1 MAATKT
7 LIARRPAS
15 ADFLNLT
22 KILIVVGLL
31 AVSPAH
37 AGSFLTDVP
46 SLGYSPQNMDRS
58 VDPRQDFYRYAA
70 GNWLKT
76 TEIAPSDPD
85 VGGFTLL
92 AHNLDKQLLA
102 LIKDAAAAT
111 DAPKGSSRQQVG
123 DFYKAAMD
131 DARRYALGLKPLQAD
146 MQRIAA
152 AGGTPADY
160 GRLAGRLQD
169 AVGGSPLI
177 MVGAMPDAKDSSTGV
192 LILAPGAQ
200 LLEQDEYARPEHQ
213 KLRDLYRMYIV
224 AMLHGIGDP
233 IDAAK
238 VQAANILAMEAQAA
252 GAMMTPLQQ
261 RDPANTY
268 NIMTLDQA
276 QALVPALDLRVFLA
290 ELGVAAPARVQVVD
304 INAMK
309 ALQKMLTERSVDE
322 VKLLLR
328 WFLLAGRASEL
339 GRPWR
344 LQEEAFTVE
353 RKGLKTPPELERV
366 ITQQIGAQ
374 LYHPLSQ
381 LYVQAYF
388 PDATRRDI
396 TDMVGHIKDEFATRL
411 RSNIWLDEAT
421 RKAALEK
428 LGKIDIQVGY
438 PKEWIDFSGLDI
450 RPDDHFGNVQRANRF
465 AFQRQMAQVGK
476 PVLGNRFAVATKTT
490 PIAVNSAYNFTTNT
504 IDITAAILQPPFYQ
518 PDADAAANYC
528 AIGAVI
534 GHEIT
539 HGFDSL
545 GRQFDPQGNLR
556 NWWTPAAD
564 GQFKRRTDVL
574 VDQYSHYEILPGL
587 MHNGAMT
594 VTENTADLGGITLA
608 HAALKRYLAKN
619 PTPDVDGLTA
629 DQRCF
634 VAWTQMWA
642 YKARSE
648 RLRYL
653 VSVDVHAISS
663 VRAVAP
669 LLHLDAFHEAFG
681 TRPGDPMWR
690 DPKRRIVI
698 W

>member
-1 MAATKT
+1 MTRPFRIGALTTTLSALFITAGWLAT
-7 LIARRPAS
+7 LPAQ
-15 ADFLNLT
+15 
-22 KILIVVGLL
+22 
-31 AVSPAH
+31 
-37 AGSFLTDVP
+37 AGSFATDVP
-46 SLGYSPQNMDRS
+46 ALGYSPQNMDRT

-70 GNWLKT
+70 GNWLKK

-92 AHNLDKQLLA
+92 AHNLDQQLLT
-102 LIKDAAAAT
+102 LIKGAAAS
-111 DAPKGSSRQQVG
+111 DNAPKGSPRQQVG

-131 DARRYALGLKPLQAD
+131 DAGRYAVGLKPLQAD
-146 MQRIAA
+146 LQLLAA

-160 GRLAGRLQD
+160 GRLAGRLHD
-169 AVGGSPLI
+169 GFGGSPLI
-177 MVGAMPDAKDSSTGV
+177 MVGAMPDAKDSNTTVMV
-192 LILAPGAQ
+192 LGPGAQ
-200 LLEQDEYARPEHQ
+200 LLEQDEYAKPEHQ
-213 KLRDLYRMYIV
+213 KLRDLYRQYIV
-224 AMLHGIGDP
+224 AMLNGVGDP
-233 IDAAK
+233 VDTARANAAK
-238 VQAANILAMEAQAA
+238 VLAMETRIA
-252 GAMMTPLQQ
+252 GSVMTPLQA

-276 QALVPALDLRVFLA
+276 QALIPALDLRAFLA
-290 ELGVAAPARVQVVD
+290 TLGVAAPERVQVID

-309 ALQKMLTERSVDE
+309 ALQRMLSEWPVDD
-322 VKLLLR
+322 VKQLLR
-328 WFLLAGRASEL
+328 WFLVASRASEL
-339 GRPWR
+339 GRPYR
-344 LQEEAFTVE
+344 LQEEAFTTL
-353 RKGLKTPPELERV
+353 RKGLKQPPELERV

-381 LYVQAYF
+381 LYVEAHF
-388 PDATRRDI
+388 PDSTRRDI
-396 TDMVGHIKDEFATRL
+396 TEMVGHIKDEFATRL
-411 RSNIWLDEAT
+411 RSNRWLDEAT
-421 RKAALEK
+421 RSAALEK
-428 LGKIDIQVGY
+428 LSKIDIQVGY
-438 PKEWIDFSGLDI
+438 PKQWIDFSALDI
-450 RPDDHFGNVQRANRF
+450 RPDDHFGNVQRASRF
-465 AFQRQMAQVGK
+465 AFQREMAQVGK
-476 PVLGNRFAVATKTT
+476 PVLSNRFAVATKTT
-490 PIAVNSAYNFTTNT
+490 PISVNSAYNFTTNT
-504 IDITAAILQPPFYQ
+504 IDITAAILQPPFYK
-518 PDADAAANYC
+518 PGADVAANYC
-528 AIGAVI
+528 AIGGVI

-545 GRQFDPQGNLR
+545 GRQFDPRGNLR

-564 GQFKRRTDVL
+564 SQFKQRTDVL

-642 YKARSE
+642 YKGRSE
-648 RLRYL
+648 RLRFL
-653 VSVDVHAISS
+653 VSVDVHAIAS

-669 LLHLDAFHEAFG
+669 LLHLDAFHKAFG

-690 DPKRRIVI
+690 DPKQRIVI

>member
-1 MAATKT
+1 MINHFIAATFVAGFT
-7 LIARRPAS
+7 LS
-15 ADFLNLT
+15 T
-22 KILIVVGLL
+22 QTL
-31 AVSPAH
+31 AGTVPD
-37 AGSFLTDVP
+37 DVP
-46 SLGYSPQNMDRS
+46 ALGYSPANMDIQVS
-58 VDPRQDFYRYAA
+58 PRQDFYRYAA
-70 GNWLKT
+70 GNWLKQ

-85 VGGFTLL
+85 VGSFKLL
-92 AHNLDKQLLA
+92 AHNLDEQLLT
-102 LIKDAAAAT
+102 LIKSAAAT
-111 DAPKGSSRQQVG
+111 EAAKDSPRQQVG
-123 DFYKAAMD
+123 DYFKAAMD
-131 DARRYALGLKPLQAD
+131 NARRDALGLKPLEPD
-146 MQRIAA
+146 MQLIAA
-152 AGGTPADY
+152 AGSTPADY
-160 GRLAGRLQD
+160 GRLAARLQV

-177 MVGAMPDAKDSSTGV
+177 MVGGMPDAKDSSTGV
-192 LILAPGAQ
+192 MVLAPGAQ
-200 LLEQDEYARPEHQ
+200 LLEQDEYAQPEHQ

-224 AMLHGIGDP
+224 AMLNGIGEP
-233 IDAAK
+233 VDAANT
-238 VQAANILAMEAQAA
+238 QAAKILAMEAKAA

-268 NIMTLDQA
+268 NMMTLDQA
-276 QALVPALDLRVFLA
+276 QALVPALDLRAFLA
-290 ELGVAAPARVQVVD
+290 ELGVAAPVQVQVVD

-309 ALQKMLTERSVDE
+309 ALQKMLSEHSVDE

-328 WFLLAGRASEL
+328 WFLLASRASEL
-339 GRPWR
+339 GQPWR

-353 RKGLKTPPELERV
+353 RNGLKNPPEQEQV
-366 ITQQIGAQ
+366 VTQQIGAQ

-388 PDATRRDI
+388 PESTRRDI
-396 TDMVGHIKDEFATRL
+396 TEMVANIKDEFASRL
-411 RSNIWLDEAT
+411 RRNPWLDEAT
-421 RKAALEK
+421 RSAALEK

-438 PKEWIDFSGLDI
+438 PEEWIDFSSLDI
-450 RPDDHFGNVQRANRF
+450 RPDDHFGNVQRANHF
-465 AFQRQMAQVGK
+465 AFQREMAQVGK
-476 PVLGNRFAVATKTT
+476 PVLNNRFAVATKTT

-504 IDITAAILQPPFYQ
+504 IDITAAILQPPFYK
-518 PDADAAANYC
+518 PGGDVAANYC
-528 AIGAVI
+528 AIGGVI
-534 GHEIT
+534 GHELT

-545 GRQFDPQGNLR
+545 GRQYDPQGNLR

-564 GQFKRRTDVL
+564 SKFKQRTDVL
-574 VDQYSHYEILPGL
+574 VDQYSQYEILPGL

-608 HAALKRYLAKN
+608 HAALQRYLAKN
-619 PTPDVDGLTA
+619 PTADIDGLLTA

-642 YKARSE
+642 YKGRSE
-648 RLRYL
+648 RLRFL

-669 LLHLDAFHEAFG
+669 LLHMDAFHQAFG

>member
-1 MAATKT
+1 MTCPEAVGKRPTK
-7 LIARRPAS
+7 LS
-15 ADFLNLT
+15 A
-22 KILIVVGLL
+22 ILIGAGLL

-46 SLGYSPQNMDRS
+46 ALGYSPQNMDRT

-70 GNWLKT
+70 GNWLKK

-111 DAPKGSSRQQVG
+111 DAPKGSPRQQVG

-131 DARRYALGLKPLQAD
+131 DARRYALGLKPLEAD

-152 AGGTPADY
+152 AGGTPVDY

-213 KLRDLYRMYIV
+213 KLRNLYRMYIV
-224 AMLHGIGDP
+224 AMLHGIGEP
-233 IDAAK
+233 IDTAKLQAAK
-238 VQAANILAMEAQAA
+238 LLAMEAQAA

-276 QALVPALDLRVFLA
+276 QALVPALDLRAFLA
-290 ELGVAAPARVQVVD
+290 ELGVAAPAQVQVLD

-309 ALQKMLTERSVDE
+309 ALQKMLTERSIDE

-396 TDMVGHIKDEFATRL
+396 TDMVGHIKDEFAARL
-411 RSNIWLDEAT
+411 RSNIWLDETT

-428 LGKIDIQVGY
+428 LSKIDIQVGY

-465 AFQRQMAQVGK
+465 VFQRQMAQVGK

-504 IDITAAILQPPFYQ
+504 IDITAAILQPPFYK
-518 PDADAAANYC
+518 PGADAAANYC

-564 GQFKRRTDVL
+564 VQFKRRTDVL

-619 PTPDVDGLTA
+619 PIPDDDGLTA

-653 VSVDVHAISS
+653 VSVDAHAISS

-690 DPKRRIVI
+690 DPKQRVVI

>member
-1 MAATKT
+1 MVRPDRIRKPAA
-7 LIARRPAS
+7 AMS
-15 ADFLNLT
+15 V
-22 KILIVVGLL
+22 ILIVVGWLS
-31 AVSPAH
+31 ASPAQ
-37 AGSFLTDVP
+37 AESSLIDAP
-46 SLGYSPQNMDRS
+46 SLGYSPQNMDRT

-70 GNWLKT
+70 GNWLKK

-92 AHNLDKQLLA
+92 AHNLDKQLLK
-102 LIKDAAAAT
+102 LIKDAAAST
-111 DAPKGSSRQQVG
+111 DAPKGTARQQVG

-131 DARRYALGLKPLQAD
+131 NARRDALGLKPLEGD

-152 AGGTPADY
+152 AGSTPTDY

-169 AVGGSPLI
+169 TVGGSPLI
-177 MVGAMPDAKDSSTGV
+177 MAGAMPDAKDSSTGV
-192 LILAPGAQ
+192 LMLAPGAQ

-224 AMLHGIGDP
+224 AMLNGIGEP
-233 IDAAK
+233 IDTAK
-238 VQAANILAMEAQAA
+238 LQAASILAMEAQAA

-276 QALVPALDLRVFLA
+276 QALLPALDLRAFLA
-290 ELGVAAPARVQVVD
+290 ELGVAAPARVQVLD

-309 ALQKMLTERSVDE
+309 ALQTMLTERSEDD

-328 WFLLAGRASEL
+328 WFLLASRASEL
-339 GRPWR
+339 GRPYR
-344 LQEEAFTVE
+344 LQEEAFTTE
-353 RKGLKTPPELERV
+353 RKGLKNPPEQERMV
-366 ITQQIGAQ
+366 TQQIGAQ

-381 LYVQAYF
+381 LYVQTYF
-388 PDATRRDI
+388 PDSTRRDI
-396 TDMVGHIKDEFATRL
+396 TEMVGHIKGEFATRL
-411 RSNIWLDEAT
+411 RNNTWLDEAT
-421 RKAALEK
+421 RSAALEK

-438 PKEWIDFSGLDI
+438 PKEWVDFSGLDI

-465 AFQRQMAQVGK
+465 AFQREMAQVEK
-476 PVLGNRFAVATKTT
+476 SVLNNRFAVATKTT

-504 IDITAAILQPPFYQ
+504 IDITAAILQPPFYKAGGD
-518 PDADAAANYC
+518 PAANYC
-528 AIGAVI
+528 AIGGVI

-545 GRQFDPQGNLR
+545 GRQYDPQGNLR
-556 NWWTPAAD
+556 DWWTPQASAE
-564 GQFKRRTDVL
+564 FKRRTDVL
-574 VDQYSHYEILPGL
+574 VEQYSQYEILPGL

-594 VTENTADLGGITLA
+594 VTENTADLGGVTLA
-608 HAALKRYLAKN
+608 HAALKRYLAKY
-619 PTPDVDGLTA
+619 PMPDLDGLTA

-634 VAWTQMWA
+634 AAWTQMWA
-642 YKARSE
+642 YKGRSE

-653 VSVDVHAISS
+653 VSVDVHAIAS
-663 VRAVAP
+663 VRAIAP
-669 LLHLDAFHEAFG
+669 LLHLGAFHRAFG
-681 TRPGDPMWR
+681 TRPGDAMWR
-690 DPKRRIVI
+690 DPKDRVEI

>member
-1 MAATKT
+1 MKIFKC
-7 LIARRPAS
+7 LFSLVLLS
-15 ADFLNLT
+15 A
-22 KILIVVGLL
+22 
-31 AVSPAH
+31 PYAH
-37 AGSFLTDVP
+37 AGGALTDVP
-46 SLGYSPQNMDRS
+46 ALGYSPQNMDRS

-70 GNWLKT
+70 GNWLKKT
-76 TEIAPSDPD
+76 DIGPSDAD

-92 AHNLDKQLLA
+92 GRNLDKQLLT
-102 LIKDAAAAT
+102 LMIKEAAASA
-111 DAPKGSSRQQVG
+111 DAPKGSARQQVG
-123 DFYKAAMD
+123 DYFKAAMD
-131 DARRYALGLKPLQAD
+131 KARRQAVGLKPLEAE

-160 GRLAGRLQD
+160 GRLAARLHN

-192 LILAPGAQ
+192 MVLGPGAQ

-213 KLRDLYRMYIV
+213 KLRNLYRMYIV
-224 AMLHGIGDP
+224 AMLHGIGVP
-233 IDAAK
+233 IEVAETQA
-238 VQAANILAMEAQAA
+238 VQILAMEAQAA

-276 QALVPALDLRVFLA
+276 QALVPALNLRVFFA
-290 ELGVAAPARVQVVD
+290 ELGVPAPARLQVVD

-309 ALQKMLTERSVDE
+309 ALQKMLAEGSVDE

-328 WFLLAGRASEL
+328 WFLLASRASEL
-339 GRPWR
+339 GSPYSS
-344 LQEEAFTVE
+344 QEEAFTVE
-353 RKGLKTPPELERV
+353 RRGLKTPPAQERV
-366 ITQQIGAQ
+366 VTQQIGAQ

-381 LYVQAYF
+381 LYVQTYF
-388 PDATRRDI
+388 PDSTRRDI
-396 TDMVGHIKDEFATRL
+396 TAMVGHIKDEFATRL
-411 RSNIWLDEAT
+411 SNNTWLDDAT

-428 LGKIDIQVGY
+428 LRKIDIQVGY
-438 PKEWIDFSGLDI
+438 PKDWIDFSALDI
-450 RPDDHFGNVQRANRF
+450 RPDDHFGNVQRASRF
-465 AFQRQMAQVGK
+465 AFQREMAQVDK
-476 PVLGNRFAVATKTT
+476 PVLSNRFAVATKTT

-504 IDITAAILQPPFYQ
+504 IDITAAILQPPFYK
-518 PDADAAANYC
+518 PGADPAANYC
-528 AIGAVI
+528 AIGGVI

-545 GRQFDPQGNLR
+545 GRQYDPQGNLR
-556 NWWTPAAD
+556 DWWTPQANAE
-564 GQFKRRTDVL
+564 FKRRTDVL
-574 VDQYSHYEILPGL
+574 IKQYSQYEILPGL

-608 HAALKRYLAKN
+608 HAALTRYLAKN
-619 PTPDVDGLTA
+619 PMPDVDGLTA

-642 YKARSE
+642 YKGRSE

-653 VSVDVHAISS
+653 VSVDVHAIAS
-663 VRAVAP
+663 VRAIAP
-669 LLHLDAFHEAFG
+669 LLHLDTFHRAFG

-690 DPKRRIVI
+690 DPKDRVVI

>member
-1 MAATKT
+1 MTRPFPIRALAPALSALFIAAGWQ
-7 LIARRPAS
+7 AAPPA
-15 ADFLNLT
+15 
-22 KILIVVGLL
+22 K
-31 AVSPAH
+31 
-37 AGSFLTDVP
+37 AGSFPTDVP
-46 SLGYSPQNMDRS
+46 ALGYSPQNMDRA

-70 GNWLKT
+70 GNWLKK

-92 AHNLDKQLLA
+92 AHNLDQQLLT

-111 DAPKGSSRQQVG
+111 DAPKGTPRQQVG
-123 DFYKAAMD
+123 DFYKAALD
-131 DARRYALGLKPLQAD
+131 DARRYAQGLQPLQAD
-146 MQRIAA
+146 LQLIAE

-169 AVGGSPLI
+169 GFGGSPLI
-177 MVGAMPDAKDSSTGV
+177 MVGAMPDAKDSTTTVMV
-192 LILAPGAQ
+192 LGPGAQ
-200 LLEQDEYARPEHQ
+200 LLEQDEYAKPEHQ
-213 KLRDLYRMYIV
+213 KLRDLYRQYVV
-224 AMLHGIGDP
+224 AMLNGVGDP
-233 IDAAK
+233 VDTARANAAK
-238 VQAANILAMEAQAA
+238 VLAMEARVA
-252 GAMMTPLQQ
+252 GSVMTPLQM

-268 NIMTLDQA
+268 NMMTLDQA
-276 QALVPALDLRVFLA
+276 QALIPALDLRAFLA
-290 ELGVAAPARVQVVD
+290 ALGVAEPQRVQVLD

-309 ALQKMLTERSVDE
+309 ALQNMLSQWPADE
-322 VKLLLR
+322 VKQLLR
-328 WFLLAGRASEL
+328 WFLVASRASEL
-339 GRPWR
+339 GRPYR
-344 LQEEAFTVE
+344 LQEEAFTTL
-353 RKGLKTPPELERV
+353 RRGLKQPPELERV

-374 LYHPLSQ
+374 LYHPLSR
-381 LYVQAYF
+381 LYVQTHF

-396 TDMVGHIKDEFATRL
+396 TEMVRHIKDEFATRL
-411 RSNIWLDEAT
+411 RSNPWLDEAT
-421 RKAALEK
+421 RRAALEK

-438 PKEWIDFSGLDI
+438 PQEWIDFSAIDI
-450 RPDDHFGNVQRANRF
+450 RPDDHFGNVQRASRF
-465 AFQRQMAQVGK
+465 AFQREMAQVGK

-490 PIAVNSAYNFTTNT
+490 PISVNSAYNFTTNT
-504 IDITAAILQPPFYQ
+504 IDITAAILQPPFYK
-518 PDADAAANYC
+518 PGADVAANYC
-528 AIGAVI
+528 AIGGVI

-545 GRQFDPQGNLR
+545 GRQFDPRGNLR

-564 GQFKRRTDVL
+564 SQFQQRTDVL

-642 YKARSE
+642 YKGRSE
-648 RLRYL
+648 RLRFL
-653 VSVDVHAISS
+653 VSVDVHAIAS

-669 LLHLDAFHEAFG
+669 LLHLDAFHQAFG

>member
-1 MAATKT
+1 MTRTNRIRQHAT
-7 LIARRPAS
+7 A
-15 ADFLNLT
+15 LT
-22 KILIVVGLL
+22 VILIVTGLL
-31 AVSPAH
+31 VATPTQ
-37 AGSFLTDVP
+37 AGTDLTDTP
-46 SLGYSPQNMDRS
+46 PLGYSPQNMDRT
-58 VDPRQDFYRYAA
+58 VNPRQDFYHYAA
-70 GNWLKT
+70 GNWLKK

-85 VGGFTLL
+85 VGSFKLL
-92 AHNLDKQLLA
+92 AHNLDQQLLT
-102 LIKDAAAAT
+102 LIKAAATVT
-111 DAPKGSSRQQVG
+111 DAPKGSPRQQVG
-123 DFYKAAMD
+123 DYYKAAMNNAQRD
-131 DARRYALGLKPLQAD
+131 ALGLKPLEAD

-160 GRLAGRLQD
+160 GRLAARLQL

-192 LILAPGAQ
+192 MVLAPGAQ
-200 LLEQDEYARPEHQ
+200 LLEQDEYAQPEHQ
-213 KLRDLYRMYIV
+213 KLRNLYRMYIV
-224 AMLHGIGDP
+224 AMLHGIGEP

-238 VQAANILAMEAQAA
+238 AQAA
-252 GAMMTPLQQ
+252 KIVTMEKQAAAGMMTPLQQ

-276 QALVPALDLRVFLA
+276 QALVPALDLRAYLA

-309 ALQKMLTERSVDE
+309 TLQKILAERPVDE

-328 WFLLAGRASEL
+328 WFLLASRAPEL
-339 GRPWR
+339 GQPWR

-353 RKGLKTPPELERV
+353 RKGLKTPPEQTRV
-366 ITQQIGAQ
+366 VTQQIGAL

-381 LYVQAYF
+381 LYVQTYF
-388 PDATRRDI
+388 TDSTRRDI
-396 TDMVGHIKDEFATRL
+396 TEMVGFIKDEFATRL
-411 RSNIWLDEAT
+411 RNNIWLDDAT

-438 PKEWIDFSGLDI
+438 PEEWVDFSSLDI
-450 RPDDHFGNVQRANRF
+450 RPDDHFGNVQRASRF
-465 AFQRQMAQVGK
+465 AFQREIAQVGK
-476 PVLGNRFAVATKTT
+476 PVLNNRFAVATKTT
-490 PIAVNSAYNFTTNT
+490 PIAVNSAYNFTNNT
-504 IDITAAILQPPFYQ
+504 IDITAAILQPPFYK
-518 PDADAAANYC
+518 PGGDAAANYC
-528 AIGAVI
+528 AIGGVI

-545 GRQFDPQGNLR
+545 GRQYGPKGNLR

-564 GQFKRRTDVL
+564 KQFKQRTDVL
-574 VDQYSHYEILPGL
+574 VDQYNLYEILPGL

-608 HAALKRYLAKN
+608 HAALQRYLAKN
-619 PTPDVDGLTA
+619 PTADVDGLTA

-642 YKARSE
+642 YKGRPE
-648 RLRYL
+648 RLRFL

-669 LLHLDAFHEAFG
+669 LLHLDAFHTAFG

-690 DPKRRIVI
+690 DPKDRLVI

>member
-1 MAATKT
+1 MTRPEPLGKHPNT
-7 LIARRPAS
+7 LS
-15 ADFLNLT
+15 V
-22 KILIVVGLL
+22 ILIGAGLL
-31 AVSPAH
+31 ATSLAQ
-37 AGSFLTDVP
+37 AGSFFTDVP
-46 SLGYSPQNMDRS
+46 SLGYSPQNMDRT

-70 GNWLKT
+70 GNWLKQ

-92 AHNLDKQLLA
+92 AHNLEKQLLT
-102 LIKDAAAAT
+102 LVKNAAAAT
-111 DAPKGSSRQQVG
+111 DAPKGSARQQVG

-131 DARRYALGLKPLQAD
+131 NKRRDALGLKPLEAE
-146 MQRIAA
+146 MKRISV

-160 GRLAGRLQD
+160 GRLAGRLQA

-177 MVGAMPDAKDSSTGV
+177 MVGAMPDAKDSGTGV
-192 LILAPGAQ
+192 MVLAPGAQ

-213 KLRDLYRMYIV
+213 KLRNLYHMYIV
-224 AMLHGIGDP
+224 AMLNGIGES
-233 IDAAK
+233 IEAAK
-238 VQAANILAMEAQAA
+238 TQATRILAMEAQAA

-290 ELGVAAPARVQVVD
+290 ELGVAAPTRVQVVD

-309 ALQKMLTERSVDE
+309 AMQKMLAERSVDE
-322 VKLLLR
+322 VKLLMR
-328 WFLLAGRASEL
+328 WFLLASRAPEL
-339 GRPWR
+339 GQPWR

-353 RKGLKTPPELERV
+353 RKGLKNPPEQPRV
-366 ITQQIGAQ
+366 VTQQIGAL
-374 LYHPLSQ
+374 LYHPLSH
-381 LYVQAYF
+381 LYVQSYF
-388 PDATRRDI
+388 TDSTRRDI
-396 TDMVGHIKDEFATRL
+396 TEMVGHIKDEFAIRL
-411 RSNIWLDEAT
+411 RRNSWLDEAT
-421 RKAALEK
+421 RNAALEK

-438 PKEWIDFSGLDI
+438 PKEWVDFSALDI

-465 AFQRQMAQVGK
+465 AFQREMAQVDK
-476 PVLGNRFAVATKTT
+476 PVLDNRFAVATKTT

-504 IDITAAILQPPFYQ
+504 IDITAAILQPPFYK
-518 PDADAAANYC
+518 PGADPATNYC
-528 AIGAVI
+528 TIGGVI

-545 GRQFDPQGNLR
+545 GRQYDQQGNLR
-556 NWWTPAAD
+556 DWWTPPANAE
-564 GQFKRRTDVL
+564 FKQRTDVL

-619 PTPDVDGLTA
+619 PMPDIDGLTA

-653 VSVDVHAISS
+653 VSVDVHAITS
-663 VRAVAP
+663 VRAIAP
-669 LLHLDAFHEAFG
+669 LLHLDAFHKAFG

-690 DPKRRIVI
+690 APKDRVVI